1 MRYAFAIVL
10 PPMAFFMIGRWIS
23 GFICILLQATLLGWV
38 PAALWALVAVHN
50 YEFDKRTVKLA
61 HEIGRVV
68 RDDRRL
74 RL

>member
-50 YEFDKRTVKLA
+50 Y
-61 HEIGRVV
+61 RV
-68 RDDRRL
+68 
-74 RL
+74 